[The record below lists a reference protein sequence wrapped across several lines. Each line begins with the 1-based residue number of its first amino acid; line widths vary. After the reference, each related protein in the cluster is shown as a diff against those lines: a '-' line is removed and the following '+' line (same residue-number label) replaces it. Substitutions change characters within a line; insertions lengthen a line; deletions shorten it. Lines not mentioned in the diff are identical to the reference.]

1 MPNTKQ
7 TNVRLSVM
15 TRRQLDT
22 LSEVTGMNQSKV
34 IQTAIDRMY
43 QQENKMSNYIHIY
56 LNTSEDAMMGSA
68 GWNGYDE
75 KDSINAFAQQ
85 VEQEVI
91 ATYPNAEV
99 EVETHAGQRT
109 VNTDIADAEDTVF
122 AIVQDVYGA
131 FNWLRR

>member
-1 MPNTKQ
+1 MTNTKQ

-68 GWNGYDE
+68 GWNGYNE
-75 KDSINAFAQQ
+75 KDSI
-85 VEQEVI
+85 
-91 ATYPNAEV
+91 
-99 EVETHAGQRT
+99 T
-109 VNTDIADAEDTVF
+109 VVVPKVSSD
-122 AIVQDVYGA
+122 GP
-131 FNWLRR
+131 